1 MMKDLFLRH
10 VVEGENP
17 LDEARNEQLLKTQA
31 EGQNIRINVYQT
43 PASLSS
49 EPYRYT
55 ANCVPIVKHDKLSEQ
70 GLVHTLDGV
79 LRPVDR
85 SLMDVIRD
93 RPDMSIMRTVLEKT
107 ELSKML
113 EGEKPMTIFV
123 PNDDAFEK
131 LEPHLRRALKEGKGC
146 AASKYSY
153 PGISSII
160 QFNYSF
166 RN

>member
-1 MMKDLFLRH
+1 MMKELFLRH

-17 LDEARNEQLLKTQA
+17 LDEIRNEQVLKTQA
-31 EGQNIRINVYQT
+31 EGQNIRINVYPT
-43 PASLSS
+43 PAALSS

-79 LRPVDR
+79 LKPVDR
-85 SLMDVIRD
+85 NLMDIIRD
-93 RPDMSIMRTVLEKT
+93 RQDMSIMRTVLEKT
-107 ELSKML
+107 ELSKLL

-146 AASKYSY
+146 AASK
-153 PGISSII
+153 
-160 QFNYSF
+160 
-166 RN
+166 